1 MLYSYHIEYVDQG
14 YLQNFIGL
22 IMGQFFSWVKSNEKE
37 LLIILENLAKK
48 AVEASNAV
56 LDLMD
61 DPTNKD
67 KIARISEIE
76 TEADILT
83 RDIFSE
89 LNKTFITPLDREDMQ
104 RVASKIDDIIDFMDG
119 IGARFASYKITEAP
133 PHTKQMAEE
142 LVKATK
148 EVEFMVAKLGNVK
161 NPKLMIEH
169 CRQTSVIEHVIDD
182 LYRLAISELFE
193 SNDAINIIKLK
204 DIYETMET
212 ASDRCV
218 DVADV
223 VEDIVLKYT

>member
-1 MLYSYHIEYVDQG
+1 M
-14 YLQNFIGL
+14 F
-22 IMGQFFSWVKSNEKE
+22 MGQFFSWVKSNEKE

-48 AVEASNAV
+48 AVEASEAV
-56 LDLMD
+56 SELID
-61 DPTNKD
+61 DPTNKE
-67 KIARISEIE
+67 KIARVSEIE
-76 TEADILT
+76 TEADVLT

-119 IGARFASYKITEAP
+119 IAARFASYKITTAP

-148 EVEFMVAKLGNVK
+148 EVEYMVAKLGNVK

-182 LYRLAISELFE
+182 LYRLAITELFE
-193 SNDAINIIKLK
+193 GNDAVQIIKLK

>member
-1 MLYSYHIEYVDQG
+1 
-14 YLQNFIGL
+14 
-22 IMGQFFSWVKSNEKE
+22 MGQFFSWVKSNEKE

>member
-1 MLYSYHIEYVDQG
+1 
-14 YLQNFIGL
+14 
-22 IMGQFFSWVKSNEKE
+22 MGQFFSWVKSNEKE
-37 LLIILENLAKK
+37 LLVILENLAKK
-48 AVEASNAV
+48 AVEASDAV

-76 TEADILT
+76 TEADVLT

-193 SNDAINIIKLK
+193 SNDAIHIIKLK

-223 VEDIVLKYT
+223 IEDIVLKYT